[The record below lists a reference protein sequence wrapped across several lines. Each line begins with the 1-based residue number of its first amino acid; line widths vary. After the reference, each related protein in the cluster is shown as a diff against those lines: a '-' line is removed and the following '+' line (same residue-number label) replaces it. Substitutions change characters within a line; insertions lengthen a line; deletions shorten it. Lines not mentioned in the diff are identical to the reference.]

1 MKLKVRVNRKNPE
14 SMTRQLTNQLTGL
27 IKTGALAAGELLP
40 SERTLADTLGV
51 ARNVVR
57 RSYDYLTSGGHVESQ
72 GRKGRRVSAPSS
84 GRKSGAT
91 ARVTATTSSKK
102 GKSGGGKTS
111 VKATAKSRKGK
122 GVSVSV
128 RAGTKKR
135 R

>member
-1 MKLKVRVNRKNPE
+1 
-14 SMTRQLTNQLTGL
+14 LTSL
-27 IKTGALAAGELLP
+27 IQTGALAAGELLP
-40 SERTLADTLGV
+40 SERTLADSLGV

-72 GRKGRRVSAPSS
+72 GRRGRRVSAQTST
-84 GRKSGAT
+84 GRKSKA
-91 ARVTATTSSKK
+91 AVSASSKS

-111 VKATAKSRKGK
+111 VKATAKSGKGK

>member
-1 MKLKVRVNRKNPE
+1 MKLKVRVNRKNSE

-27 IKTGALAAGELLP
+27 IQTGALAAGELLP

-72 GRKGRRVSAPSS
+72 GRKGRRVSASSS
-84 GRKSGAT
+84 GRKTGAA
-91 ARVTATTSSKK
+91 ARVNTSSSKK

-111 VKATAKSRKGK
+111 VKATAKSGKGR
-122 GVSVSV
+122 GVSVSAS
-128 RAGTKKR
+128 AGTKKR

>member
-1 MKLKVRVNRKNPE
+1 MKLKVRVNRKQPE
-14 SMTRQLTNQLTGL
+14 SMTRQLTNQLTSL
-27 IKTGALAAGELLP
+27 IQTGALAAGELLP
-40 SERTLADTLGV
+40 SERTLADSLGV

-72 GRKGRRVSAPSS
+72 GRRGRRVSAQTSTGGKGKAAVTTAASS
-84 GRKSGAT
+84 R
-91 ARVTATTSSKK
+91 R

-111 VKATAKSRKGK
+111 VKATAKSGKGK